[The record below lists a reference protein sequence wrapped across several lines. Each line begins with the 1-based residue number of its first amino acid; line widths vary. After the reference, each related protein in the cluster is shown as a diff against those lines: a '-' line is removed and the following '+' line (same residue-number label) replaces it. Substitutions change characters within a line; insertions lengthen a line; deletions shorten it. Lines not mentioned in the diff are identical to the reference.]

1 MKLARVIHTGDEWL
15 LVCPPTVITGP
26 PIGTIVQYKH
36 HSIGGYDV
44 YFPGIPGYALLDYYL
59 FREYFEPL

>member
-1 MKLARVIHTGDEWL
+1 MKLARVTRSGDEWL

-26 PIGTIVQYKH
+26 PIGTIVQYEDTY
-36 HSIGGYDV
+36 GVYDV
-44 YFPGIPGYALLDYYL
+44 YFPGIPGDALLDYYL

>member
-1 MKLARVIHTGDEWL
+1 MKLARVIRSGDEWL

-26 PIGTIVQYKH
+26 PIGTIVQYEGTY
-36 HSIGGYDV
+36 GGSDV

-59 FREYFEPL
+59 FHEYFESL

>member
-36 HSIGGYDV
+36 HSIGGYV
-44 YFPGIPGYALLDYYL
+44 LLDYYM
-59 FREYFEPL
+59 FHEYFESL

>member
-1 MKLARVIHTGDEWL
+1 MKLARVIRSGDEWL

-26 PIGTIVQYKH
+26 PIGTIVQYEDTY
-36 HSIGGYDV
+36 GVYDV
-44 YFPGIPGYALLDYYL
+44 YFPGIPGDALLDYYL